1 MKDVKTE
8 PWQTAEGQEYLEHFK
23 TYNPFALFKVG
34 GELIS
39 DPEKLGIIAADAAM
53 LWSNGVKNVYVNGG
67 GKYIT
72 HGLAEAGIPTNK
84 VNGERV
90 TSPEAMLYIPDILA
104 GVTKIM
110 CDAIDEA
117 AGTNITVPVTSGVFT
132 ATLSN
137 PEDLGSADIVWADTD
152 PVFDILKQGLI
163 PIVSCAGN
171 LAIGGTASEQAVNIN
186 ADKSAVSLAA
196 MLAVKKFVS
205 YLDVPGVMDENG
217 DVFPQLTPEE
227 VEGLKKTGVIKG
239 GMAVKTDQ
247 AVWLLGQGVDSA
259 ALVPPNTLQN
269 ELFEKRG
276 AGTLIKL
283 AQTPDILEEE
293 L

>member
-1 MKDVKTE
+1 MKDIKTE
-8 PWQTAEGQEYLEHFK
+8 PWQTAEGRDYIEHFK
-23 TYNPFALFKVG
+23 TFNPFALFKVG

-39 DPEKLGIIAADAAM
+39 DSEKLGIIATDAAT
-53 LWSNGVKNVYVNGG
+53 LWANGVKNVYVNGG

-72 HGLAEAGIPTNK
+72 HGLAKTGIQNTM

-90 TSPEAMLYIPDILA
+90 TSTEAMLHIPDILA
-104 GVTKIM
+104 GVTQTV

-117 AGTNITVPVTSGVFT
+117 VGANITVPVTSGVFT

-137 PEDLGSADIVWADTD
+137 PEDLGSADIVWANTD
-152 PVFDILKQGLI
+152 PVFDVLKEGLV
-163 PIVSCAGN
+163 PIVSCAGK
-171 LAIGGTASEQAVNIN
+171 LAIDGAGSEQAVNIN

-205 YLDVPGVMDENG
+205 YLDVQGVMDENG
-217 DVFPQLTPEE
+217 DVFPQLMPEE
-227 VEGLKKTGVIKG
+227 VEVLKKTGIIKG

-247 AVWLLGQGVDSA
+247 AVWLLDQGVDSV
-259 ALVPPNTLQN
+259 ALVPPDNLQN
-269 ELFEKRG
+269 ELFQKVG

-283 AQTPDILEEE
+283 AQTPDILEEK

>member
-1 MKDVKTE
+1 MKDIKTE
-8 PWQTAEGQEYLEHFK
+8 PWQTAEGRDYIEHFK
-23 TYNPFALFKVG
+23 TFNPFALFKVG

-39 DPEKLGIIAADAAM
+39 DSEKLGIIATDAAT
-53 LWSNGVKNVYVNGG
+53 LWANGVKNVYVNGG

-72 HGLAEAGIPTNK
+72 HGLAKTGIQNTM

-90 TSPEAMLYIPDILA
+90 TSTEAMLHIPDILA
-104 GVTKIM
+104 GVTQTV

-117 AGTNITVPVTSGVFT
+117 VGANITVPVTSDVFT

-137 PEDLGSADIVWADTD
+137 PEDLGSADIVWANTD
-152 PVFDILKQGLI
+152 PVFDVLKEGLV
-163 PIVSCAGN
+163 PIVSCAGK
-171 LAIGGTASEQAVNIN
+171 LAINGAGSEQAVNIN

-205 YLDVPGVMDENG
+205 YLDVQGVMDENG

-227 VEGLKKTGVIKG
+227 VEILKKSGIIKG

-247 AVWLLGQGVDSA
+247 AAWLLDQGVDSV
-259 ALVPPNTLQN
+259 ALVPPDNLQN
-269 ELFEKRG
+269 ELFQKVG

-283 AQTPDILEEE
+283 AQTPDILEEK